1 MIIEYFIYYTW
12 LCTAPSIIK
21 CLSRKRVNEVCC
33 PNIITVTCKN
43 CSSTWLKSLQLIFR
57 WFATGVPLGRT
68 VLKTWLNYALT
79 NCFQDSYAKKQNWM
93 RPKAPIPALTLLQ
106 IVSTWQ
112 SQLSSLVAPL
122 CTVCV
127 RKKRRKFG
135 KWWKP
140 LIKSL

>member
-1 MIIEYFIYYTW
+1 MIIEYFIHYTW

-21 CLSRKRVNEVCC
+21 CLSRNRVNEVCC

-43 CSSTWLKSLQLIFR
+43 CSSTGWNRYSLSFDGLQQVSHKGEQYSKYGWTKPLQTVSRI
-57 WFATGVPLGRT
+57 ATR
-68 VLKTWLNYALT
+68 
-79 NCFQDSYAKKQNWM
+79 KKQNWM
-93 RPKAPIPALTLLQ
+93 RPKAPIPALTFLQ

-135 KWWKP
+135 KWLKP
-140 LIKSL
+140 LDQII